1 MTDSD
6 IIHPR
11 NQGGDPEAGFIE
23 PWAERRAKRAK
34 AKGQILPPNLP
45 KGARSNARKL
55 DPDFERKFR
64 AMWAKGVSNTR
75 MKLDLGISETA
86 LNDIRRAY
94 GLEPRVTKGKKPR
107 VFVCVGFSPEEA
119 RKMGIYCSGRY
130 QTRSHFIRELVKR
143 ELDRL

>member
-1 MTDSD
+1 MTDFD

-23 PWAERRAKRAK
+23 TWAERSARRAEHQK
-34 AKGQILPPNLP
+34 AQGLP
-45 KGARSNARKL
+45 KGAKSNAKKYN
-55 DPDFERKFR
+55 PDFERKFR
-64 AMWAKGVSNTR
+64 AMWAKGVSGTR

-86 LNDIRRAY
+86 LHQCRRHY

-107 VFVCVGFSPEEA
+107 VFVSVGFSPEEA